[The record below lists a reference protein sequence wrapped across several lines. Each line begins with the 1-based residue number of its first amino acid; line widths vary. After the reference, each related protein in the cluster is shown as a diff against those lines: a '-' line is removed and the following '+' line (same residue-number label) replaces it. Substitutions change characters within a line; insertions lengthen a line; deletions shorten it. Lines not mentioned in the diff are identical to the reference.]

1 MLTQHSYDP
10 NEVARY
16 VAMGM
21 EDRLTSKW
29 SSIIDHVKF
38 KYLISLDG
46 WTAAWMR
53 VPWILSTNCVLLK
66 QDTLKVEWF
75 DYALKPYV
83 HYYPVKRDLSNLLE
97 VIDYLEQHQEEAQ
110 EIIQNANKFVREHFT
125 RERITEAAKR
135 VFRDYARVQNYT
147 FNSVERELIQEFHV
161 PYHTFAHLP
170 LR

>member
-53 VPWILSTNCVLLK
+53 VPWILSTSCVLLK

-83 HYYPVKRDLSNLLE
+83 HYYPVKRDLSDLLE
-97 VIDYLEQHQEEAQ
+97 VIDYLEKHQ
-110 EIIQNANKFVREHFT
+110 
-125 RERITEAAKR
+125 
-135 VFRDYARVQNYT
+135 
-147 FNSVERELIQEFHV
+147 
-161 PYHTFAHLP
+161 
-170 LR
+170 